1 MFAIKNC
8 KCINKPVEG
17 RNNRDNNF
25 VLKFIVYSELV
36 LKQHIKK
43 SHTIQ
48 IKILAIFPVKIYALH
63 REIKTTR
70 FLYYK

>member
-1 MFAIKNC
+1 MFAIKNY

-25 VLKFIVYSELV
+25 VLKFTVYSELV
-36 LKQHIKK
+36 LKQHITK

-48 IKILAIFPVKIYALH
+48 IKILAIYRVKIYALH
-63 REIKTTR
+63 REIKTR